1 MAQDRY
7 ANLKKTNLVPNSELP
22 PEVLKE
28 RSSRGAKASNAARRR
43 RKAMREIARTMLD
56 TELRANDELRCM
68 LEDRGFEDFTEA
80 AAILLAQ
87 LNKARNGDTEA
98 AKFVRDTS
106 GQRPADQVAIGNID
120 DKPFES
126 LDLSSLSDAALQ
138 RLINARSGAGIVPS
152 ETEGESEL

>member
-1 MAQDRY
+1 MAKLNDE
-7 ANLKKTNLVPNSELP
+7 A
-22 PEVLKE
+22 
-28 RSSRGAKASNAARRR
+28 SRKGGSATREARRL
-43 RKAMREIARTMLD
+43 RKTMREIARTMLD
-56 TELRANDELRCM
+56 TELRANDELRAQ
-68 LEDRGFEDFTEA
+68 LDDRGFEDYTES

-106 GQRPADQVAIGNID
+106 GQRPADQVAIGNLE

-138 RLINARSGAGIVPS
+138 RLINARKSPPEILDLAPS
-152 ETEGESEL
+152 DKEE

>member
-1 MAQDRY
+1 MAQDRH
-7 ANLKKTNLVPNSELP
+7 ANLIKNKDLSPEEL
-22 PEVLKE
+22 
-28 RSSRGAKASNAARRR
+28 RAISTQGAKAANTARRR

-56 TELRANDELRCM
+56 TELRANDELRGV
-68 LEDRGFEDFTEA
+68 LADRGFEDYTEA

-98 AKFVRDTS
+98 AKFIRDTS

-138 RLINARSGAGIVPS
+138 RLINARSGAAIAPP
-152 ETEGESEL
+152 EAESEPEL

>member
-1 MAQDRY
+1 MAQDRH
-7 ANLKKTNLVPNSELP
+7 ANLIKNKDLSPEEL
-22 PEVLKE
+22 
-28 RSSRGAKASNAARRR
+28 RAISTQGAKAANTARRR

-56 TELRANDELRCM
+56 TELRANDELRGV
-68 LEDRGFEDFTEA
+68 LADRGFEDYPEA

-98 AKFVRDTS
+98 AKFIRDTS

-138 RLINARSGAGIVPS
+138 RLINARSGAAIAPPEV
-152 ETEGESEL
+152 ESEPEL

>member
-1 MAQDRY
+1 MAQDRH
-7 ANLKKTNLVPNSELP
+7 ANLIKNSDRTPEELRALS
-22 PEVLKE
+22 VK
-28 RSSRGAKASNAARRR
+28 GANAANAARRR

-56 TELRANDELRCM
+56 TELRANDELRGV
-68 LEDRGFEDFTEA
+68 LADRGFEDYTEA

-98 AKFVRDTS
+98 AKFIRDTS

-138 RLINARSGAGIVPS
+138 RLINARSCAANATPNVED
-152 ETEGESEL
+152 ETEL